1 MILPS
6 ALLLLPLLLL
16 PSALAT
22 AGSFRIAGTFSASRT
37 GVATVADCEASAAS
51 VESRSRSTLPRVV
64 AFSWRPERGGECRHF
79 GAAALLGGAANPL
92 RPSATWRSA
101 ILRLDGV
108 RLLASAA
115 SRSPVARGA
124 MALSACR
131 SLGHAFYEHETQ
143 PGGGGPGACRTHYLA
158 HVLAFP
164 TNPFFV
170 TSPTV
175 TTVVGSG
182 EAATNAC
189 PFPLKFKY
197 GNGCVCVDGASCG
210 TYPDPS
216 PPSST
221 EALVVTSS
229 FDGGFMVPEI
239 IPLGDALGDTG
250 NVASGE
256 TERETERETETE
268 READGV
274 ADGVADGATAGKEEK
289 TKVRGSSVQMDIKVD
304 ASVGFQEILGF
315 GGAITDA
322 VAYVY
327 PWFTLDTMYCRLG
340 RVTPLSAASPPATN
354 THYVSR
360 SSLHESSAFP
370 PHSIHVP
377 SAFPPHPL
385 FFCSQVLLREA
396 PHGAPE

>member
-1 MILPS
+1 MALAN

-16 PSALAT
+16 PTALAT

-37 GVATVADCEASAAS
+37 GVATVADCEASAAA
-51 VESRSRSTLPRVV
+51 ESRSRSLPRVV
-64 AFSWRPERGGECRHF
+64 AFSWSPERGGECRHF

-101 ILRLDGV
+101 ILRLEGV

-131 SLGHAFYEHETQ
+131 SLGHAFYEHEAQ
-143 PGGGGPGACRTHYLA
+143 SGSSGPGACRTHYLA

-164 TNPFFV
+164 TNPFSV

-175 TTVVGSG
+175 ATVVGSG

-229 FDGGFMVPEI
+229 FNGGFMVPEI
-239 IPLGDALGDTG
+239 IPLIIPLSDALGDTD
-250 NVASGE
+250 NAASGE
-256 TERETERETETE
+256 AERETKREAERETERERETV

-274 ADGVADGATAGKEEK
+274 ADGETEGKKEK

-322 VAYVY
+322 VAYVN
-327 PWFTLDTMYCRLG
+327 PWLTLSTLCIID
-340 RVTPLSAASPPATN
+340 
-354 THYVSR
+354 
-360 SSLHESSAFP
+360 
-370 PHSIHVP
+370 
-377 SAFPPHPL
+377 
-385 FFCSQVLLREA
+385 
-396 PHGAPE
+396 